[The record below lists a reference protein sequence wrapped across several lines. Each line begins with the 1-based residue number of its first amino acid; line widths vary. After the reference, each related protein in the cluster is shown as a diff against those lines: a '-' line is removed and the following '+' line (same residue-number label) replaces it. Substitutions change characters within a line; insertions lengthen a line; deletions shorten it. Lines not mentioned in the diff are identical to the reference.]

1 MLGALGFQ
9 AFRRRALGIFEIGNQ
24 AKKTSILHSKARIT
38 HLATHGILD
47 DIRGLD
53 SAIAL
58 APLGNDNGSL
68 TADEILNLKLNAELV
83 VLSACNT
90 GRGKITGDGAVGLWR
105 FLISA
110 GTASAIVS
118 LWSVPDALTAS
129 S

>member
-1 MLGALGFQ
+1 MVIGYLGDWPS
-9 AFRRRALGIFEIGNQ
+9 IP
-24 AKKTSILHSKARIT
+24 KTSILHPKARMT
-38 HLATHGILD
+38 HLATHGMLD

-58 APLGNDNGSL
+58 APLGNDNGLL
-68 TADEILNLKLNAELV
+68 TSEEILDLQLNVELV
-83 VLSACNT
+83 VLIACNT
-90 GRGKITGDGAVGLWR
+90 GRVKIPGDGAVGLWR

-110 GTASAIVS
+110 GTASARVS